1 MVLVLICLYDDD
13 SDDYNII
20 FMYLY
25 ILLLSLHYSLKTLI
39 IRQQVILSP
48 SMDKEAE
55 ALGGE

>member
-25 ILLLSLHYSLKTLI
+25 ILLLSIHYFLKTLRS
-39 IRQQVILSP
+39 RQQVIISP
-48 SMDKEAE
+48 SMEKEAE